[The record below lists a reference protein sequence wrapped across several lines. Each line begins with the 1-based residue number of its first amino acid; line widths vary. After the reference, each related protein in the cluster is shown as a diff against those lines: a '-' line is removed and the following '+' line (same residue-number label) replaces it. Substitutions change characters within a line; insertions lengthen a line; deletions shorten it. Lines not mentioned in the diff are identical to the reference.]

1 MLIRRSM
8 DRNSVQG
15 RLGEIAVIEFLQ
27 SLGYSI
33 FPASESVPEQ
43 TGPRIHEANSN
54 EKTVTPDLLV
64 WDGEKQFWI
73 EVKTK
78 SSFSWNRN
86 LRKWT
91 TGIDTRY
98 LEQYIKVDATTPWR
112 VYVLFIQ
119 MGISRR
125 DDPPGKRQPRGVYSN
140 SVRELLKSE
149 SHRFGHMVYWT
160 IDSLTRIADLTDGII
175 TAYNSKQL

>member
-1 MLIRRSM
+1 M
-8 DRNSVQG
+8 VQG

-27 SLGYSI
+27 SLGYSV

-43 TGPRIHEANSN
+43 NGPRIHDANSD

-64 WDGEKQFWI
+64 WDGEKQFWV

-86 LRKWT
+86 LKRWT
-91 TGIDTRY
+91 TGFDIHY
-98 LEQYIKVDATTPWR
+98 LQQYSKVDVTTPWR
-112 VYVLFIQ
+112 VHVLFIQ
-119 MGISRR
+119 MGISRW
-125 DDPPGKRQPRGVYSN
+125 DDPAGKKQPRGVYYSP
-140 SVRELLKSE
+140 VRDLLRSE
-149 SHRFGHMVYWT
+149 SHRYDKMVYWT

-175 TAYNSKQL
+175 TAYKAKQL